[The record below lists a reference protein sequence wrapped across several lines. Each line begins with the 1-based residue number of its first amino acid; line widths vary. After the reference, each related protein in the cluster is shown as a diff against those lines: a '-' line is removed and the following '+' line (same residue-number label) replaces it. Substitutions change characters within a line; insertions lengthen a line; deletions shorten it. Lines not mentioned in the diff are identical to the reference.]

1 MRETLATRRRA
12 CGQSNLS
19 GVHDIAMRTQAGEHL
34 VEHAPERWLRSQ
46 NSSTSA
52 TSSAA
57 VLDPASTGFASPRSS
72 TFTAPSCLILMFAGL
87 RSRWTTRCPRAIPLP
102 EVPTLDEFHSIKTS
116 QSMTRT
122 ILSAFPD
129 DFSSVPF
136 SPQRGMT
143 GVVSLG
149 QLRLIGFVDTL
160 APSGGVHPPQEE
172 KPWLM
177 LLEPLGFPRC
187 PARSAS

>member
-72 TFTAPSCLILMFAGL
+72 TFT
-87 RSRWTTRCPRAIPLP
+87 
-102 EVPTLDEFHSIKTS
+102 VPTLDEFHSIKTS
-116 QSMTRT
+116 QSMTGT

-136 SPQRGMT
+136 SLAAARHDGCSLSWSVAPNRLRVYASALRGSPSPAGGKAVADASRASRSSTLPGALCVVILLGMAAT
-143 GVVSLG
+143 VAYIAWIAVLNFSRIGV
-149 QLRLIGFVDTL
+149 
-160 APSGGVHPPQEE
+160 
-172 KPWLM
+172 
-177 LLEPLGFPRC
+177 
-187 PARSAS
+187 

>member
-72 TFTAPSCLILMFAGL
+72 TFT
-87 RSRWTTRCPRAIPLP
+87 
-102 EVPTLDEFHSIKTS
+102 VPTLDEFHSIKTS

-149 QLRLIGFVDTL
+149 QLRLIGFVYTL

-177 LLEPLGFPRC
+177 LLEPLGPPRC